1 MPDHTNN
8 QGDMDL
14 QTNSPSGGF
23 NRNSIGAESR
33 AENENV
39 VDSVRPS
46 GIQGK
51 HKPLSKIFRSSHHD
65 AAKTNLTSIHE
76 DVGSIPGL
84 SQWVSDLELL

>member
-33 AENENV
+33 AETENV

-46 GIQGK
+46 SIQGK
-51 HKPLSKIFRSSHHD
+51 HKPLCLFQKYFRVPIMMQR
-65 AAKTNLTSIHE
+65 KQI
-76 DVGSIPGL
+76 
-84 SQWVSDLELL
+84 